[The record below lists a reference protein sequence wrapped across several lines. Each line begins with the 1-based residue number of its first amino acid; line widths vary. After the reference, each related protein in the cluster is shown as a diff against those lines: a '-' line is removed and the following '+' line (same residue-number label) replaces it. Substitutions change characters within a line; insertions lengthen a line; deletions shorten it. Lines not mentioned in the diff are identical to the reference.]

1 VSGNSATL
9 CGVVCSDTRSLVLSS
24 ANRNTVLRLA
34 ALLAV
39 VAGSLVLSAQAFA
52 AATVSVFPVPGSQ
65 YDVPKTQITF
75 RGAPVS
81 ALGPIQVVG
90 SRSGAHAGTLL
101 PDSDGQ
107 GGSFIPSTP
116 FAAGETVIVT
126 TQLNVV
132 GTTNGQFSFRIEHP
146 APPLPPMALP
156 QVAAGSNGLQHF
168 RSRPD
173 LQPPSI
179 TVSRNSAP
187 ASNGDIFLTPQFG
200 PTQNGPMILDPSG
213 KVVWFQPTPISRK
226 TLFTDFRV
234 QNLHGQPILTW
245 WQGSTNAGSGRGE
258 GVIFDHNYR
267 QIATVHAG
275 NGLDADLHE
284 FLVTPQGQAYIIA
297 VAPVWIPGHA
307 REVMDSVIQ
316 EIDIATGLVMFDWHA
331 LGHIPVKDS
340 YTFGPK
346 AGGHVLDPYHVN
358 SVSLDRDGNLIVSAR
373 NTSAV
378 YKIDH
383 TTGHIMWTVG
393 GKQSSFKMGPGTTT
407 AFQHDALIQSDG
419 SLTMFDDG
427 GGPPRVHQFSRG
439 VRLSLD
445 LKHMTASLVRE
456 YVHPPQIASAFEG
469 GEQVLPNGDVFV
481 GWGQQP
487 YFTEFDSHGHANFD
501 AHFTVPTSSY
511 RAYRF
516 PWSAQPPTTP
526 ALAAANGTDGTA
538 QLWASWNGATDVTAW
553 RVVGGPNPQAMT
565 PILTTRDKGFE
576 TALGTH
582 NGNPWY
588 KVQALGSHGQ
598 VLATTR
604 TVALPQH
611 LAIYSRSAFVSSSS
625 GFGSVPVGCFTPSSC
640 TLVTTLRSGRTV
652 LASTGK
658 EGLGAGKSGVVYFQL
673 SGAARRML
681 AHARGRRLNVTATVQ
696 DVGGPSVTAPLTLVP
711 FSTSGSGPR
720 RSVSQAKSFGFAGT
734 SAFVSSAGF
743 GGIPAN
749 CFTDASCQV
758 RATVTVGRTT
768 IAHTGQEFIGAH
780 EFGYVN
786 FQLTS
791 QGESMLAH
799 AAGHQLGAHVTIT
812 GGGQTSS
819 ADIALIPFR

>member
-1 VSGNSATL
+1 M
-9 CGVVCSDTRSLVLSS
+9 
-24 ANRNTVLRLA
+24 
-34 ALLAV
+34 
-39 VAGSLVLSAQAFA
+39 AGSLTLSAQAVA
-52 AATVSVFPVPGSQ
+52 AATVSVFPIPGSQ
-65 YDVPKTQITF
+65 YNVPKTQITF

-90 SRSGAHAGTLL
+90 SRSGAHAGLLL

-107 GGSFIPSTP
+107 GGSFVPSTP
-116 FAAGETVIVT
+116 FAVGETVTVT
-126 TQLNVV
+126 TQLVV
-132 GTTNGQFSFRIEHP
+132 IGSTNGQFSFRIEHP
-146 APPLPPMALP
+146 APPLPPMTLP
-156 QVAAGSNGLQHF
+156 QVAAGANGLQHF

-234 QNLHGQPILTW
+234 QSLHGQPVLTW
-245 WQGSTNAGSGRGE
+245 WQGSTNAGSGRGI
-258 GVIFDHNYR
+258 GVIFDQNYR

-284 FLVTPQGQAYIIA
+284 FLVTPKGQAYIIA
-297 VAPVWIPGHA
+297 SAPVWIPGHS
-307 REVMDSVIQ
+307 REVMDAVVQ

-340 YTFGPK
+340 YTFGPNQP
-346 AGGHVLDPYHVN
+346 GHVLDPYHLN
-358 SVSLDRDGNLIVSAR
+358 SVSIDRDGNLIVSAR

-383 TTGHIMWTVG
+383 TTGHIIWTLG
-393 GKQSSFKMGPGTTT
+393 GKQSSFEMGPGTTT
-407 AFQHDALIQSDG
+407 AFQHDAIVQPDG

-427 GGPPRVHQFSRG
+427 GGPPRVHKFSRG
-439 VRLSLD
+439 VRVSLD
-445 LKHMTASLVRE
+445 FKHMTARLVRE
-456 YVHPPQIASAFEG
+456 YDHPPQIASAFEG
-469 GEQVLPNGDVFV
+469 GEQLLPNGDIFV

-487 YFTEFDSHGHANFD
+487 YFTEFDSNGRANFD

-516 PWSAQPPTTP
+516 PWNAQPPTTP
-526 ALAAANGTDGTA
+526 ALAAVNGTDGTA

-553 RVVGGPNPQAMT
+553 RLVGGPNPLAMA
-565 PILTTRDKGFE
+565 PIATARRSGFE
-576 TALGTH
+576 SFVWAR

-588 KVQALGSHGQ
+588 RVQALGSHGQ

-604 TVALPQH
+604 TVQLPPH
-611 LAIYSRSAFVSSSS
+611 LAIYSRSVFVSPSH
-625 GFGSVPVGCFTPSSC
+625 GFGAMPVGCFTPTSC
-640 TLVTTLRSGRTV
+640 KLVTTLRSGNTV

-658 EGLGAGKSGVVYFQL
+658 ENLGAGQSGFVYFRL
-673 SGAARRML
+673 SPAARSML

-696 DVGGPSVTAPLTLVP
+696 DVGGPSVSAPLTLVP
-711 FSTSGSGPR
+711 FSTSGSGPHR
-720 RSVSQAKSFGFAGT
+720 DVTKSKSFTIAGT
-734 SAFVSSAGF
+734 SAFVSQSGF
-743 GGIPAN
+743 GGIPAT

-758 RATVTVGRTT
+758 QATVTVGRTT
-768 IAHTGQEFIGAH
+768 IAHTGPEFVGAH
-780 EFGYVN
+780 ELGYVSI
-786 FQLTS
+786 QLTS
-791 QGESMLAH
+791 AGKSMLAH
-799 AAGHQLGAHVTIT
+799 AGGHQLGVHVTLT

-819 ADIALIPFR
+819 GDIALIPFR